1 MTLTLEDIA
10 RISHVSR
17 STVSRVVNGDEKVR
31 EETRQRV
38 LEVIQQ
44 HNYQPNQ
51 AARRLAAGR
60 TDTFGLVIPAGAGA
74 TFSDPYFSQ
83 VIQGVSNT
91 CNQQDYSLM
100 LWLSDLEHERRI
112 LHHLS
117 NNNLMDGVVVS
128 FTLANDPIVE
138 MLSSG
143 QLPFVII
150 GHHPSLAINS
160 VDIDH
165 LDAAQLATRHLL
177 EHGYQRIATISGP
190 HNQIAG
196 QDRLQGFKQTLE
208 DANLFDSELV
218 IEGDFTEAGG
228 YAAMQKLLPRQPQAI
243 FAANDMMAAGA
254 YRVIYE
260 AGLKI
265 PEDIAIIGF
274 DDLPIAGQLD
284 PPLTTIRQPL
294 HRMGQLAV
302 ERLIEMVIEQRRD
315 IARDYQTPPRQF
327 TLAPELIIRQSCPF
341 HP

>member
-10 RISHVSR
+10 RLSSVSR

-83 VIQGVSNT
+83 VIQGVSNA

-100 LWLSDLEHERRI
+100 LWLSGLEHEQRI
-112 LHHLS
+112 LRHLA

-138 MLSSG
+138 KLSHG

-150 GHHPSLAINS
+150 GHHPNPEINS

-165 LDAAQLATRHLL
+165 LEAAQLATRHLL
-177 EHGYQRIATISGP
+177 GHGYQRIATISGP
-190 HNQIAG
+190 STQIAG
-196 QDRLQGFKQTLE
+196 QDRLQGFNLALKE
-208 DANLFDSELV
+208 VNLFNSELV
-218 IEGDFTEAGG
+218 AEGDFTEAGG
-228 YAAMQKLLPRQPQAI
+228 YAAMQQLLPRQPQAI
-243 FAANDMMAAGA
+243 FAANDTMAAGA

-260 AGLKI
+260 SGLKI

-274 DDLPIAGQLD
+274 DDLPIAAQLD

-294 HRMGQLAV
+294 HRMGQMAV
-302 ERLIEMVIEQRRD
+302 ERLIDLLREP
-315 IARDYQTPPRQF
+315 QTPPRQV
-327 TLAPELIIRQSCPF
+327 TLAPELIIRQSCPS

>member
-1 MTLTLEDIA
+1 MPLTLEDIA
-10 RISHVSR
+10 RLSNVSR

-44 HNYQPNQ
+44 QNYQPNQ

-112 LHHLS
+112 LRHLA
-117 NNNLMDGVVVS
+117 NDNLMDGVVVS

-138 MLSSG
+138 MLSRG

-150 GHHPSLAINS
+150 GHHPNLAINS

-165 LDAAQLATRHLL
+165 LEAAQLATRHLL
-177 EHGYQRIATISGP
+177 GHGYRRIATISGP
-190 HNQIAG
+190 STQIAG
-196 QDRLQGFKQTLE
+196 QDRLQGFKQALDE
-208 DANLFDSELV
+208 VNLFDGELV
-218 IEGDFTEAGG
+218 VEGDFTEAGG
-228 YAAMQKLLPRQPQAI
+228 YAAMQQLLARQPQAI

-274 DDLPIAGQLD
+274 DDLPIAAQLS

-294 HRMGQLAV
+294 QRLGRMAV
-302 ERLIEMVIEQRRD
+302 ERLIDLLREP
-315 IARDYQTPPRQF
+315 QTPPRQV
-327 TLAPELIIRQSCPF
+327 TLAPELIIRQSCSS